1 MSTYSSDVQSVE
13 DQDVVV
19 VLGQGHH
26 VALTGYLEATTSGD
40 LYQE

>member
-1 MSTYSSDVQSVE
+1 MSTYSSDVQGVE
-13 DQDVVV
+13 DQHVVV

-26 VALTGYLEATTSGD
+26 VALTGYLETTTSGD